1 MIKNKNTKADMSTV
15 IYPLFE
21 ECKGYTLD
29 PYWQEQFSNFAAN
42 RFPQGVRYDQGRKNL
57 VLKINGK
64 TEIVAL
70 PENNPSE
77 TFQIIM
83 NVLKSR
89 LNLRSTRDLKIQRQE
104 MEENLEE
111 QKANAQEHMMC
122 EWRKIKPKNLKD
134 QFIMDYIAVLQQRH
148 SLTPAEVRH
157 LTSVVQ
163 IGFQFHSLS
172 SSDVEYTNGAIKNI
186 KNLVFCPKTRK
197 FSTPAVSHFNKTEKP
212 VKVPNLFYS
221 ALDKYLKEDSLRLSK
236 IKS

>member
-1 MIKNKNTKADMSTV
+1 MIKRKEDSMSV

-42 RFPQGVRYDQGRKNL
+42 RFPQGVRYDQNRRNL
-57 VLKINGK
+57 VLKLDGK

-83 NVLKSR
+83 KILKSR

-111 QKANAQEHMMC
+111 QKAKAQEHMLC
-122 EWRKIKPKNLKD
+122 EWRKIKPRNLKD
-134 QFIMDYIAVLQQRH
+134 QLIMDYIATLKSKY

-163 IGFQFHSLS
+163 LGFQFHSLS
-172 SSDVEYTNGAIKNI
+172 SSDVAYKNGVIENI
-186 KNLVFCPKTRK
+186 DHLEFCPKTRK
-197 FSTPAVSHFNKTEKP
+197 FFTPVIAHFNKTEKAA
-212 VKVPNLFYS
+212 KIPNPFYS
-221 ALDKYLKEDSLRLSK
+221 ALDKYLKEDSLRVTK